1 MDVEESTALTAE
13 CDNQIFYFCSE
24 GCKERFLEGRVCELP
39 RTSYDLIIV
48 GGGPA
53 GLTAAVYADMLKID
67 AFLLAKD
74 LGGQAIDSTKVEN
87 YMGYDFITGP
97 ELTEKFQRQL
107 IHSHYIDHLITEAD
121 RIETVKGGF
130 NVLEG
135 VRHSGTDTRLIC
147 FSSTATY
154 DVTTCPRTPVKEDLE
169 RKPLSLYGMN
179 KILIED
185 MVRQY
190 HFQYDIPYTI
200 IRPNYVVAGPEV
212 LNIFRCGVVKAMLK
226 NHANDPK
233 CQLYN
238 ADAPDAWKEAIPK
251 LEEDPKAL
259 CIPRCC
265 DSDCCEGEKGSWR
278 WHMTDVRDVVALVDE
293 CLVNDAAIGQ
303 TFNIAAADAFDW
315 DKYVPYIAEITD
327 RKCVEVDV
335 SSCWQFSFDQSASK
349 ELLGFTP
356 KNDHKSIIDTAK
368 AMADGEDVGIIP
380 GEIAPLSFE

>member
-1 MDVEESTALTAE
+1 MSKIMVTGAS
-13 CDNQIFYFCSE
+13 
-24 GCKERFLEGRVCELP
+24 GRVGANVVKHLVEAGHDV
-39 RTSYDLIIV
+39 T
-48 GGGPA
+48 A
-53 GLTAAVYADMLKID
+53 GLLPNDRQEAKLDGLNCTKAHFDITDAEATEAACKGADFVVHTAAVMEGMMSKMPPSRFFDI
-67 AFLLAKD
+67 
-74 LGGQAIDSTKVEN
+74 N
-87 YMGYDFITGP
+87 
-97 ELTEKFQRQL
+97 
-107 IHSHYIDHLITEAD
+107 
-121 RIETVKGGF
+121 VKGGF
-130 NVLEG
+130 NILEG
-135 VRHSGTDTRLIC
+135 VRNSGVDTRLIC

-154 DVTTCPRTPVKEDLE
+154 DVTTCPRTPVPEDLE

-190 HFQYDIPYTI
+190 HFQYDIPYTL

-226 NHANDPK
+226 NHASDPK

-238 ADAPDAWKEAIPK
+238 ADAPEAWKEAIPK

-259 CIPRCC
+259 CVPRCC
-265 DSDCCEGEKGSWR
+265 EGPGSWR

-293 CLVNDAAIGQ
+293 CMVNDAAIGQ

-315 DKYVPYIAEITD
+315 DKYVPYIAEITG

-335 SSCWQFSFDQSASK
+335 SSCWQFSFDQSSSK
-349 ELLGFTP
+349 ELLGFEP